1 MKFSRTVLPIILLCL
16 LISGIVLHSI
26 NNPMKERRM
35 KEAHYKGLTT
45 AKVLS
50 VETVRKLHFYHVGNE
65 YLIDS
70 YIVNYRFKVG
80 DKIYTG
86 TDKIFNNKNFRNLIS
101 NLLSEGE
108 IITQFEVADP
118 SKNIL
123 KR

>member
-16 LISGIVLHSI
+16 LISGIVLHTI

-35 KEAHYKGLTT
+35 KELHYKGITT
-45 AKVLS
+45 VKVLT
-50 VETVRKLHFYHVGNE
+50 VETVRKFHFYHFGNE

-101 NLLSEGE
+101 KLLCEGE
-108 IITQFEVADP
+108 IITQFDVSDP

>member
-1 MKFSRTVLPIILLCL
+1 
-16 LISGIVLHSI
+16 
-26 NNPMKERRM
+26 MKERRM
-35 KEAHYKGLTT
+35 KELHYKGLTT

-50 VETVRKLHFYHVGNE
+50 IETVRKLHFYHVGNE